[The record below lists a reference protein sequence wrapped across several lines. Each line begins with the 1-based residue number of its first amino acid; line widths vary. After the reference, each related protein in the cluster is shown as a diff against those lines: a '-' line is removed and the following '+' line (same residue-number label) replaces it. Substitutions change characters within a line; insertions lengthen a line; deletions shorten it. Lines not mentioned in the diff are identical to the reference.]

1 MAEPDAQRKIKSEAE
16 SSDLGKAEDAGAAED
31 AAQKL
36 RRGHT
41 VSRPPSSHIT
51 RVDEESSASDSGGR
65 SGSRHL
71 LRPGSVGVS
80 ARLVE
85 TVDRGVG
92 PTPHP
97 LPPSVSDYPPF
108 PNFLLPPYVDPRN
121 GLLEPPYGLGYPY
134 PSHYSPYVNPPLPL
148 STSTL
153 EGRYH
158 WPPPLP
164 TFHQPLPPGL
174 APSPVQSDISILSMR
189 SPVLPGESVTQ
200 LASRIQWEHLQR
212 AYYHSPGPGRRFSPA
227 SLAGLP
233 LAGSLGDLFPP
244 SLSQRGVGGG
254 TASGYVSGSDARGYI
269 SGSEI
274 RGYASGSDVPPTPGS
289 GSITLPGSLEASLG
303 TVSPHPPLPPNP
315 YFRHGPM
322 APAPPFYYPPILAS
336 SPNGQTTTW
345 CHSASTRPP
354 SSSATATSCQISTTM
369 KDAGSSVV
377 SSTMDNSENKK
388 SKIKKEAETIEREEG
403 DEEDEGGDGYGAGHV
418 PQEGEPDFIET
429 NCHWID
435 CAREFE
441 TQDELVKHIN
451 QDHIQANKKSFVCRW
466 KDCSREE
473 KPFKAQYMLVVHM
486 RRHTGEKPHRC
497 TFEGCSKAY
506 SRLENLKTHLRSHT
520 GEKPYLCEF
529 PGCTKAF
536 SNASDRAKH
545 QNRTHSNAKPYACK
559 AAGCSKRY
567 TDPSSLRKHVK
578 TVHGPEF
585 YANKKHKGDGCKKED
600 PDQDLDGK
608 DDENNRRVED
618 CPAVISPQGMAP
630 GERARMQDTMESGPQ
645 SQPSPQSSPEVNV
658 TCSVQPD
665 LIDEHVGSS
674 AVLSN
679 SVEEEVDI
687 PEPDEADVPGSNAL
701 LTRRRDI
708 STGQVLQNRM
718 KGRLSAKTSS
728 PSVLPQIP
736 SMHSPGSL
744 RGSHSIIAELGGKS
758 SQHKC
763 NSTLHKRTSD
773 FSSREQTSLM
783 LPSSRRNSSTSTL
796 SSYMSSM
803 RSDTSPF
810 PPNSSKLSSRRSSEA
825 SQVSNNRLSINNSP
839 YEYDITGN
847 RPQNSV
853 NGSSSCSRRS
863 SESSNCNVGTMSA
876 MMQKANL
883 GSHPNL
889 VVQSQGNML
898 QNPANKYSNERL
910 ARYFAA
916 RKDFTDACNARNC
929 TPTRTPLPHEVPG
942 REVRR
947 ASDPCRAQDPNF
959 ESLRRLQRFHS
970 LNMVKPLPIPPSMRS
985 LQNKASSNQ
994 TFHSSRSSI
1003 ATDYSLPENCNSE
1016 HGSPEYSFP
1025 GDLDTEAALDERML
1039 EDNEDMI
1046 IPDDMQRFLNER
1058 YHNNQPLSDDM
1069 QRFLSDRYSS
1079 NVSSINGS
1087 DNHQQPSQM
1096 SFVDSGGLDS
1106 LCTSRMSHDGSNSV
1120 GSYLQ
1125 DHSQLS
1131 PHMPSQSMHHMRGH
1145 GQFSPNLHVQTGFDS
1160 NISSPLP
1167 SLSSPYG
1174 SQGGSSGAPM
1184 PMSPWPQTQQSSMV
1198 NHHCQAQQHPMPPPP
1213 VQNHQHQHNNNNHN
1227 HNHMTA
1233 RNVQLMSQG
1242 GHCPNNLVNGSAGCG
1257 MANLSGMGNGQNCV
1271 GIGVHGGEGMNSMK
1285 SGAIGHV
1292 GMPGMQNPGAAGPW
1306 QVPMPGTSGN
1316 SSFSQYHHHKQQL
1329 QQQQMSQSAMM
1340 GGELPGGAYTP
1351 VPPPMNK
1358 NMLVAGVPGMVEMS
1372 KPHRTSPQ
1380 VQVPHISQSQIPPNA
1395 KRNML
1400 RQQQSQSQQGM
1411 MSHQMQ
1417 PQRQMSLPPL
1427 HHPVQPTA
1435 QLQAPAMHQHH
1446 HQQHIQPQQQS
1457 VYFDSHAGCQSQAMK
1472 GPLQQNYL
1480 NKWRR
1485 ADAKLCDG

>member
-1 MAEPDAQRKIKSEAE
+1 MRAFSA
-16 SSDLGKAEDAGAAED
+16 
-31 AAQKL
+31 
-36 RRGHT
+36 
-41 VSRPPSSHIT
+41 IT
-51 RVDEESSASDSGGR
+51 
-65 SGSRHL
+65 
-71 LRPGSVGVS
+71 
-80 ARLVE
+80 
-85 TVDRGVG
+85 
-92 PTPHP
+92 
-97 LPPSVSDYPPF
+97 F
-108 PNFLLPPYVDPRN
+108 K
-121 GLLEPPYGLGYPY
+121 
-134 PSHYSPYVNPPLPL
+134 
-148 STSTL
+148 
-153 EGRYH
+153 
-158 WPPPLP
+158 
-164 TFHQPLPPGL
+164 
-174 APSPVQSDISILSMR
+174 
-189 SPVLPGESVTQ
+189 
-200 LASRIQWEHLQR
+200 
-212 AYYHSPGPGRRFSPA
+212 
-227 SLAGLP
+227 
-233 LAGSLGDLFPP
+233 P
-244 SLSQRGVGGG
+244 SLKI
-254 TASGYVSGSDARGYI
+254 DI
-269 SGSEI
+269 
-274 RGYASGSDVPPTPGS
+274 
-289 GSITLPGSLEASLG
+289 
-303 TVSPHPPLPPNP
+303 
-315 YFRHGPM
+315 F
-322 APAPPFYYPPILAS
+322 APAF
-336 SPNGQTTTW
+336 
-345 CHSASTRPP
+345 
-354 SSSATATSCQISTTM
+354 
-369 KDAGSSVV
+369 
-377 SSTMDNSENKK
+377 
-388 SKIKKEAETIEREEG
+388 
-403 DEEDEGGDGYGAGHV
+403 
-418 PQEGEPDFIET
+418 F
-429 NCHWID
+429 
-435 CAREFE
+435 
-441 TQDELVKHIN
+441 
-451 QDHIQANKKSFVCRW
+451 
-466 KDCSREE
+466 
-473 KPFKAQYMLVVHM
+473 
-486 RRHTGEKPHRC
+486 
-497 TFEGCSKAY
+497 
-506 SRLENLKTHLRSHT
+506 
-520 GEKPYLCEF
+520 
-529 PGCTKAF
+529 
-536 SNASDRAKH
+536 
-545 QNRTHSNAKPYACK
+545 
-559 AAGCSKRY
+559 
-567 TDPSSLRKHVK
+567 
-578 TVHGPEF
+578 
-585 YANKKHKGDGCKKED
+585 
-600 PDQDLDGK
+600 
-608 DDENNRRVED
+608 
-618 CPAVISPQGMAP
+618 
-630 GERARMQDTMESGPQ
+630 
-645 SQPSPQSSPEVNV
+645 
-658 TCSVQPD
+658 
-665 LIDEHVGSS
+665 
-674 AVLSN
+674 
-679 SVEEEVDI
+679 
-687 PEPDEADVPGSNAL
+687 
-701 LTRRRDI
+701 
-708 STGQVLQNRM
+708 
-718 KGRLSAKTSS
+718 
-728 PSVLPQIP
+728 
-736 SMHSPGSL
+736 
-744 RGSHSIIAELGGKS
+744 
-758 SQHKC
+758 
-763 NSTLHKRTSD
+763 
-773 FSSREQTSLM
+773 
-783 LPSSRRNSSTSTL
+783 
-796 SSYMSSM
+796 
-803 RSDTSPF
+803 
-810 PPNSSKLSSRRSSEA
+810 
-825 SQVSNNRLSINNSP
+825 
-839 YEYDITGN
+839 
-847 RPQNSV
+847 
-853 NGSSSCSRRS
+853 
-863 SESSNCNVGTMSA
+863 
-876 MMQKANL
+876 
-883 GSHPNL
+883 
-889 VVQSQGNML
+889 
-898 QNPANKYSNERL
+898 
-910 ARYFAA
+910 RYFAA

-1213 VQNHQHQHNNNNHN
+1213 VQNHQHQHNNHN

-1271 GIGVHGGEGMNSMK
+1271 GIGMHGGEGMNSMK

-1480 NKWRR
+1480 NNGGGQMQNSVMDNMGTSNNAYNQRYHHPHTSSTSHHHRGAMISPSGTSTPSGMFCQPHPPSNQHPGYNSHLSPHPPYSYPMEMSPGCNQVTSSTDCKETTAPPIEDFMDNITSLSTENLIENISTDNVFGSMTGLPNRSASQNSNR
-1485 ADAKLCDG
+1485 YNPILNTSNMAVNDMSSMLTQLAEENKYLSMRP